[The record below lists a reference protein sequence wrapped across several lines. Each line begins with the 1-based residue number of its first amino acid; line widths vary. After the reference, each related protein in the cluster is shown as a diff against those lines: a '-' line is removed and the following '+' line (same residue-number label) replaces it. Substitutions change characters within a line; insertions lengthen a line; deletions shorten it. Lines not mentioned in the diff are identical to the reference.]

1 VLANSLANRECSRRE
16 ERVVTADEEASAAA
30 ADATALPRLWYALI
44 LGFVGFVTS
53 FGAHIVAVN
62 LPTYAGQVGVGVAV
76 IGLLIAVYDLA
87 EIIAKPLFGALADRR
102 GMKHTMLGGIALF
115 VAASLAYPLI
125 DPRLLIVVRFVQG
138 IGAAALSA
146 VSLALI
152 GIYYRERPGRS
163 YGIYNAIKGAGY
175 VLSPIIGTALVWRSQ
190 FGAIFLA
197 SAAVGTLAFGL
208 TLLLPE
214 PNAKGTGALHLR
226 DDDDFA
232 LSGLAAALRQTSLW
246 PWYAVTVVN
255 MFFVG
260 ILFGFLPVRIH
271 ALDYGPLPTGILLTL
286 AAASY
291 LLIQPLA
298 GLAADRYGAD
308 STVRLGLGLAGI
320 SVILIPLMEGV
331 ALGAVAVLAGIGIG
345 TVWTNTDALVSTL
358 AQQGQMGATMGIA
371 GSFKEFGDMLGPLL
385 IGLLSQAFGLTV
397 GFVVCGVVGLLV
409 LVVITRHPLS
419 RMGTTAP

>member
-1 VLANSLANRECSRRE
+1 VPTSLYAGGGH
-16 ERVVTADEEASAAA
+16 VVMAGGKGSTAVAG
-30 ADATALPRLWYALI
+30 ATTQPHVWYALV
-44 LGFVGFVTS
+44 LGLVGFVTS

-62 LPTYAGQVGVGVAV
+62 LPTYAEQVGVGIAV

-102 GMKHTMLGGIALF
+102 GMKQTMLAGIALF
-115 VAASLAYPLI
+115 VVASLAYPLI

-175 VLSPIIGTALVWRSQ
+175 VFSPIIGTALVWRSQ
-190 FGAIFLA
+190 FAAIFLA
-197 SAAVGTLAFGL
+197 SAAVGAFAFGL

-214 PNAKGTGALHLR
+214 PKTQGAGPLD

-232 LSGLAAALRQTSLW
+232 LSGLTAALRQTNLR

-260 ILFGFLPVRIH
+260 ILFGFLPVRVH
-271 ALDYGPLPTGILLTL
+271 ALAYGPLPTGILLTL

-308 STVRLGLGLAGI
+308 ATVRLGLGLAGI
-320 SVILIPLMEGV
+320 SVILVPFIEGV
-331 ALGAVAVLAGIGIG
+331 ALGLVAVLAGIGIG
-345 TVWTNTDALVSTL
+345 TVWTNTDALISTL
-358 AQQGQMGATMGIA
+358 AQQGKMGATMGVA

-385 IGLLSQAFGLTV
+385 IGLLAQAFGLTV
-397 GFVVCGVVGLLV
+397 GFVFCGVVGLLV
-409 LVVITRHPLS
+409 LVVITRHPLAH
-419 RMGTTAP
+419 MGTKTP

>member
-1 VLANSLANRECSRRE
+1 L
-16 ERVVTADEEASAAA
+16 
-30 ADATALPRLWYALI
+30 
-44 LGFVGFVTS
+44 
-53 FGAHIVAVN
+53 
-62 LPTYAGQVGVGVAV
+62 Q
-76 IGLLIAVYDLA
+76 
-87 EIIAKPLFGALADRR
+87 
-102 GMKHTMLGGIALF
+102 
-115 VAASLAYPLI
+115 
-125 DPRLLIVVRFVQG
+125 
-138 IGAAALSA
+138 
-146 VSLALI
+146 
-152 GIYYRERPGRS
+152 
-163 YGIYNAIKGAGY
+163 
-175 VLSPIIGTALVWRSQ
+175 
-190 FGAIFLA
+190 
-197 SAAVGTLAFGL
+197 
-208 TLLLPE
+208 
-214 PNAKGTGALHLR
+214 

-232 LSGLAAALRQTSLW
+232 LSGLSAALRQTSLW

-271 ALDYGPLPTGILLTL
+271 ALDYGPLPTGTLLTL

-320 SVILIPLMEGV
+320 SVILIPLTEGV
-331 ALGAVAVLAGIGIG
+331 ALGAIAVLAGIGIG

-397 GFVVCGVVGLLV
+397 GFVACGALGLLV

>member
-1 VLANSLANRECSRRE
+1 VSLTP
-16 ERVVTADEEASAAA
+16 ERTASVESAGVTAQ
-30 ADATALPRLWYALI
+30 PRLWYALI

-62 LPTYAGQVGVGVAV
+62 LPTYAEQVGVGVAV

-102 GMKHTMLGGIALF
+102 GMKQTMLAGIALF
-115 VAASLAYPLI
+115 VVASLVYPVI
-125 DPRLLIVVRFVQG
+125 DPRLLIVVRFGQG

-152 GIYYRERPGRS
+152 GIYYQDQRGRS

-175 VLSPIIGTALVWRSQ
+175 VLSPIIGTALVWRSE
-190 FGAIFLA
+190 FASIFLV
-197 SAAVGTLAFGL
+197 SAAVGGLAFAL

-214 PNAKGTGALHLR
+214 PQTGGESAFD

-232 LSGLAAALRQTSLW
+232 LSGLANALRQTTLW
-246 PWYAVTVVN
+246 PWYAVTVIN

-260 ILFGFLPVRIH
+260 ILFGFLPVRVH
-271 ALDYGPLPTGILLTL
+271 ALDYGPAPTGVLLTL

-298 GLAADRYGAD
+298 GVAADRYGAD
-308 STVRLGLGLAGI
+308 ATVRLGLGLAGL
-320 SVILIPLMEGV
+320 SVIAIPFAGGGV
-331 ALGAVAVLAGIGIG
+331 LGVVAVLAGIGVG

-358 AQQGQMGATMGIA
+358 AQRGQMGATMGVA

-385 IGLLSQAFGLTV
+385 IGLLSQAFGVTV
-397 GFVVCGVVGLLV
+397 GFVVCGVLGLLV
-409 LVVITRHPLS
+409 LVMITRHPLA
-419 RMGTTAP
+419 RVAATAGPPPAKS

>member
-1 VLANSLANRECSRRE
+1 VSLTP
-16 ERVVTADEEASAAA
+16 ERTASVEPAGVTAQ
-30 ADATALPRLWYALI
+30 PRLWYALI

-62 LPTYAGQVGVGVAV
+62 LPTYAEQVGVGVAV

-102 GMKHTMLGGIALF
+102 GMKQTMLAGIALF
-115 VAASLAYPLI
+115 V
-125 DPRLLIVVRFVQG
+125 VRFGQG

-152 GIYYRERPGRS
+152 GIYYQDQRGRS

-175 VLSPIIGTALVWRSQ
+175 VLSPIIGTALVWRSE
-190 FGAIFLA
+190 FASIFLV
-197 SAAVGTLAFGL
+197 SAAVGGLAFAL

-214 PNAKGTGALHLR
+214 PQTGGESAFD

-232 LSGLAAALRQTSLW
+232 LSGLANALRQTALW
-246 PWYAVTVVN
+246 PWYAVTVIN

-260 ILFGFLPVRIH
+260 ILFGFLPVRVH
-271 ALDYGPLPTGILLTL
+271 ALDYGPAPTGVLLTL
-286 AAASY
+286 AAASS

-298 GLAADRYGAD
+298 GVAADRYGAD
-308 STVRLGLGLAGI
+308 ATVRLGLGLAGL
-320 SVILIPLMEGV
+320 SVIVIPFAGGV
-331 ALGAVAVLAGIGIG
+331 VLGVVAVLAGIGVG

-358 AQQGQMGATMGIA
+358 AQRGQMGATMGVA

-385 IGLLSQAFGLTV
+385 IGLLSQAFGVTV
-397 GFVVCGVVGLLV
+397 GFVICGVLGLLV
-409 LVVITRHPLS
+409 LVMITRHPLA
-419 RMGTTAP
+419 RVAATAGPPPAKS